1 MRSRLGLC
9 LAFLL
14 LCAPAQAQSQT
25 QPQDYPNRPVS
36 VVVAAAAGGPID
48 VFGRILAERMGDR
61 LGQRVVI
68 ENVGGGGGT
77 VGGLRV
83 ARAAPDGYTALLGTI
98 ATHTNPLLLG
108 DKPPYDPVADFVP
121 VALVA
126 EIPLVLI
133 TRKDFPANT
142 FEEFVAYAKAN
153 QKTMNYGSAGVG
165 SAAHLG
171 CVMLDNAMGTQI
183 QHVPY
188 RGTALAMQ
196 DLIAGRLDFLC
207 EIAVTAVQNIKGGKV
222 KGLANLSSQRS
233 PVLPDLPTAAEKGL
247 PTVQAYTW
255 TALFMPKG
263 TPAPIAAKL
272 QQATVAA
279 MESPGLRDELQKL
292 AATLVAPER
301 RSSAYLGQFV
311 KDELVKWGNAM
322 KASGVIAK

>member
-9 LAFLL
+9 LALLFLL
-14 LCAPAQAQSQT
+14 APAQAE
-25 QPQDYPNRPVS
+25 DYPNRPVTM
-36 VVVAAAAGGPID
+36 VVAAAAGGPID
-48 VFGRILAERMGDR
+48 VFGRILAEKMSDK
-61 LGQRVVI
+61 LGQRVTI
-68 ENVGGGGGT
+68 ENIGGGGGT
-77 VGGLRV
+77 VGGNKV

-108 DKPPYDPVADFVP
+108 DKPPYDPVGDFVP

-142 FEEFVAYAKAN
+142 LEEFVAYAKAN
-153 QKTMNYGSAGVG
+153 QGKMNYGSAGVG

-171 CVMLDNAMGTQI
+171 CVMLDNAMGTHI
-183 QHVPY
+183 THVPY

-196 DLIAGRLDFLC
+196 DLLSGRIDFLC
-207 EIAVTAVQNIKGGKV
+207 EIAVTAVQNINAGTV
-222 KGLANLSSQRS
+222 KGLAVLSPTPS
-233 PVLPDLPTAAEKGL
+233 PVLPTLPTAAEKGL

-255 TALFMPKG
+255 TAVFLPKG
-263 TPAPIAAKL
+263 TPAPIAARL
-272 QQATVAA
+272 QKAVVEA
-279 MESPGLRDELQKL
+279 MDSPGLREELQKL
-292 AATLVAPER
+292 AATLVPPER

-322 KASGVIAK
+322 RASGVIAK

>member
-9 LAFLL
+9 LAFLFL
-14 LCAPAQAQSQT
+14 IAPVQAE
-25 QPQDYPNRPVS
+25 DYPNRPVS
-36 VVVAAAAGGPID
+36 MVVAAAAGGPID
-48 VFGRILAERMGDR
+48 VFGRILAERMSDK
-61 LGQRVVI
+61 LGQRVTI

-77 VGGLRV
+77 VGGQKV
-83 ARAAPDGYTALLGTI
+83 ARATPDGYTALLGTI

-142 FEEFVAYAKAN
+142 LEEFVAYAKAN
-153 QKTMNYGSAGVG
+153 QGKMNYGSAGVG

-171 CVMLDNAMGTQI
+171 CVMLDNAMGTHI
-183 QHVPY
+183 THVPY

-196 DLIAGRLDFLC
+196 DLLSGRIDFLC
-207 EIAVTAVQNIKGGKV
+207 EIAVTAVQNINAGTV
-222 KGLANLSSQRS
+222 KGLAVLSPNRS
-233 PVLPDLPTAAEKGL
+233 PVLPNLPTAAEKGL

-255 TALFMPKG
+255 TAVFLPKG
-263 TPAPIAAKL
+263 TPAPIAARL
-272 QQATVAA
+272 QKATTEA
-279 MESPGLRDELQKL
+279 MDSPGLRDELQKL
-292 AATLVAPER
+292 AATLVGPER
-301 RSSAYLGQFV
+301 RTSAYLGQFV

-322 KASGVIAK
+322 RASGVIAK

>member
-9 LAFLL
+9 LALLFLL
-14 LCAPAQAQSQT
+14 APAQAE
-25 QPQDYPNRPVS
+25 DYPNRPVTM
-36 VVVAAAAGGPID
+36 VVAAAAGGPID
-48 VFGRILAERMGDR
+48 VFGRILAEKMSDK
-61 LGQRVVI
+61 LGQRVTI
-68 ENVGGGGGT
+68 ENIGGGGGT
-77 VGGLRV
+77 VGGNKV

-108 DKPPYDPVADFVP
+108 DKPPYDPVGDFVP

-142 FEEFVAYAKAN
+142 LEEFVAYAKAN
-153 QKTMNYGSAGVG
+153 QGKMNYGSAGVG

-171 CVMLDNAMGTQI
+171 CVMLDNAMGTHI
-183 QHVPY
+183 THVPY

-196 DLIAGRLDFLC
+196 DLLSGRIDFLC
-207 EIAVTAVQNIKGGKV
+207 EIAVTAVQNINAGTV
-222 KGLANLSSQRS
+222 KGLAVLSPTPS
-233 PVLPDLPTAAEKGL
+233 PVLPTLPTAAEKGL

-255 TALFMPKG
+255 TAVFLPKG
-263 TPAPIAAKL
+263 TPAPIAARL
-272 QQATVAA
+272 QKAA
-279 MESPGLRDELQKL
+279 VEAMDSPGLREELQKL
-292 AATLVAPER
+292 AATLVPPER

-322 KASGVIAK
+322 RASGVIAK

>member
-1 MRSRLGLC
+1 MRSRLGSC
-9 LAFLL
+9 LALLFLL
-14 LCAPAQAQSQT
+14 APAQAE
-25 QPQDYPNRPVS
+25 DYPSRPVTM
-36 VVVAAAAGGPID
+36 VVAAAAGGPID
-48 VFGRILAERMGDR
+48 VFGRILAEKMSDK
-61 LGQRVVI
+61 LGQRVTI
-68 ENVGGGGGT
+68 ENIGGGGGT
-77 VGGLRV
+77 VGGQKV

-108 DKPPYDPVADFVP
+108 DKPPYDPAGDFVP

-142 FEEFVAYAKAN
+142 LEEFVAYAKAN
-153 QKTMNYGSAGVG
+153 QGKMNYGSAGVG

-171 CVMLDNAMGTQI
+171 CVMLDNAMGTHI
-183 QHVPY
+183 THVPY

-196 DLIAGRLDFLC
+196 DLLSGRIDFLC
-207 EIAVTAVQNIKGGKV
+207 EIAVTAVQNINAGTV
-222 KGLANLSSQRS
+222 KGIAVLSPTPS
-233 PVLPDLPTAAEKGL
+233 PVLPTLPTAAEKGL

-255 TALFMPKG
+255 TAVFLPKG

-272 QQATVAA
+272 RKAIVEA
-279 MESPGLRDELQKL
+279 MDSPGLREELQKL
-292 AATLVAPER
+292 AATLVTPER

-322 KASGVIAK
+322 RASGVIAK

>member
-9 LAFLL
+9 LALLFLL
-14 LCAPAQAQSQT
+14 TPAQAE
-25 QPQDYPNRPVS
+25 DYPNRPVTM
-36 VVVAAAAGGPID
+36 VVAAAAGGPID
-48 VFGRILAERMGDR
+48 VFGRILAEKMSDK
-61 LGQRVVI
+61 LGQRVTI

-77 VGGLRV
+77 VGGQKV

-108 DKPPYDPVADFVP
+108 DKPPYDPVGDFVP

-142 FEEFVAYAKAN
+142 LEEFVAYAKAN
-153 QKTMNYGSAGVG
+153 QGKMNYGSAGVG

-171 CVMLDNAMGTQI
+171 CVMLDNAMGTHI
-183 QHVPY
+183 THVPY

-196 DLIAGRLDFLC
+196 DLLSGRIDFLC
-207 EIAVTAVQNIKGGKV
+207 EIAVTAVQNINAGTV
-222 KGLANLSSQRS
+222 KGIAVLSPNRS
-233 PVLPDLPTAAEKGL
+233 PVLPNLPTAAEKGL

-255 TALFMPKG
+255 TAVFLPKG
-263 TPAPIAAKL
+263 TPAPIAARL
-272 QQATVAA
+272 QKATVEA
-279 MESPGLRDELQKL
+279 MESPGLREELQKL

-322 KASGVIAK
+322 RASGVIAK